1 MEHVPHPPERSG
13 RARAMPPDQR
23 RQAIVAAVLPLLTE
37 RGTDVTT
44 RELAQAA
51 GVAEGTLFR
60 VFEDKAA
67 LLHAAAHSLLD
78 PQRTRSD
85 LAGVDPALDL
95 DAMVQTVAQHL
106 LETTERVMAVLM
118 ALRSTGA
125 GSGPPRGGHG
135 PPAFVAESARALL
148 DGLTDLFA
156 RYRTELRVE
165 PDRAALALRA
175 LVFGSRQP
183 WTPSATGLT
192 ASEIAGIVLRGVRA
206 SRGQAS
212 C

>member
-1 MEHVPHPPERSG
+1 MDHPAPPTERLG
-13 RARAMPPDQR
+13 RARAMPPAER
-23 RQAIVAAVLPLLTE
+23 RQAIVTAVLPLLTE

-78 PQRTRSD
+78 PQQTRQALD
-85 LAGVDPALDL
+85 DVDPALDL
-95 DAMVQTVAQHL
+95 EAMVQTVAQHL
-106 LETTERVMAVLM
+106 LETTERVTTVLM
-118 ALRSTGA
+118 ALRGTGA
-125 GSGPPRGGHG
+125 GAGPPPGRHG

-156 RYRTELRVE
+156 RYRRELRVE

-183 WTPSATGLT
+183 WTPGAARLS
-192 ASEIAGIVLRGVRA
+192 ASEIAAIVLHGVRA
-206 SRGQAS
+206 APGEAS